1 MRAELFVKDAAS
13 LLSSARLLF
22 QVGATGINL
31 PNKAKSDLP
40 VAALETL
47 AAALAPSQ
55 MAEVCPHYSLK
66 FNAERSADVALSQ
79 FETFCEHVQRLGVRR
94 VLLVSGSGSRKFDT
108 VACLTAMTLPSERCP
123 RIGVAFNPYL
133 PTCDGR
139 EKERERLRQK
149 LATGRVSSVW
159 LQIGS
164 DQGLLAEGLSF
175 LRSIASERGQELE
188 LHGSVFL
195 PSKALLAQMKFRPWN
210 GVFLSDA
217 YLSSVEAAE
226 AITLQVLGL
235 YRAHNVQ
242 VLIETAIRTL
252 AEWQR
257 AECLAHGSSDRESP
271 HGAVS
276 SLPSLPPRD
285 IISRGAESS
294 GGGLVSYLHTESPPT
309 SAAADCGRASGGDQ
323 GAGGARVTTSK
334 RRRPLPT
341 TAPEASRTH
350 PACRGKLRVSAGSG

>member
-1 MRAELFVKDAAS
+1 LHVMRAELFVKDAAS

-22 QVGATGINL
+22 HVGATGINL
-31 PNKAKSDLP
+31 PNKAKTDLP
-40 VAALETL
+40 VAALQTL
-47 AAALAPSQ
+47 AGALAPSQ

-66 FNAERSADVALSQ
+66 FNAERSADVALSR

-195 PSKALLAQMKFRPWN
+195 PSKLLLAQMKFRPWN
-210 GVFLSDA
+210 GVFLSDE

-226 AITLQVLGL
+226 AISLQVLGL

-242 VLIETAIRTL
+242 VLIETAIRTP

-257 AECLAHGSSDRESP
+257 AECLVHSSSDRDSP
-271 HGAVS
+271 HD
-276 SLPSLPPRD
+276 LTPLPPRD
-285 IISRGAESS
+285 IISRAAESS
-294 GGGLVSYLHTESPPT
+294 GGGLVNYLRTESPPS
-309 SAAADCGRASGGDQ
+309 SAAADRGRASGGEH

-341 TAPEASRTH
+341 TAPGASSTH
-350 PACRGKLRVSAGSG
+350 PACRGKLASS

>member
-1 MRAELFVKDAAS
+1 
-13 LLSSARLLF
+13 
-22 QVGATGINL
+22 
-31 PNKAKSDLP
+31 
-40 VAALETL
+40 
-47 AAALAPSQ
+47 
-55 MAEVCPHYSLK
+55 
-66 FNAERSADVALSQ
+66 
-79 FETFCEHVQRLGVRR
+79 VRR

-195 PSKALLAQMKFRPWN
+195 PSKLLLAQMKFRPWN
-210 GVFLSDA
+210 GVFLSDE

-226 AITLQVLGL
+226 AISLQVLGL

-242 VLIETAIRTL
+242 VLIETAIRTP

-257 AECLAHGSSDRESP
+257 AECLVHSSSDRDSP
-271 HGAVS
+271 HD
-276 SLPSLPPRD
+276 LTPLPPRD
-285 IISRGAESS
+285 ITSRAAESS
-294 GGGLVSYLHTESPPT
+294 GGGLVNYLRTESPPS
-309 SAAADCGRASGGDQ
+309 SAAADCGSASGGDH

-341 TAPEASRTH
+341 TAPGASSTH
-350 PACRGKLRVSAGSG
+350 PACRGKLASS